1 MATGYDNF
9 ITNWIAGG
17 QTQNCYNGAF

>member
-9 ITNWIAGG
+9 ITRWSAGG